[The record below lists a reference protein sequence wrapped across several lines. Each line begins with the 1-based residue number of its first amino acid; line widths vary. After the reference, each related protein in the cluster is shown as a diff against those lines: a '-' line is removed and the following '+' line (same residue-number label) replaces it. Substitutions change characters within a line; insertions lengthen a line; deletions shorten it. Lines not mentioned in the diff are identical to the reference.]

1 MVRKVSTKKA
11 SRSASWA
18 ILQGPKIRTGRL
30 KNRIPVQL
38 KAGQRL
44 TITPRDIAGTST
56 LIATT
61 FPTLAEN
68 LEPGAR
74 ILLSDGLIELR
85 VVAMHG
91 QDTECEVVNGGMLGE
106 HKGINLPGIPVRV
119 PSLTAKDEEDLE
131 FAIHNGVD
139 AIAVSFVRTAEDIRL
154 VRHRVAA
161 MGAET
166 WIIAKLEKPQAIQ
179 HLESILEA
187 ADGVMVARGD
197 LGVEM
202 PPEKVPAIQKHVIRR
217 AGDYRKPVI
226 TATQMLESM
235 IENPRPTR
243 AEASDV
249 ANAIYDG
256 TDAVMLSAETAAGKY
271 PVEAV
276 KMMAKIV
283 LETESQEPLP
293 RVSERGQPGHVRL
306 SVAETICE
314 SMAHAA
320 EDLDISA
327 IAVFTETGTT
337 ARQLSKYRPKSPIF
351 GLSSVERVIHRM
363 TLLWGV
369 HPILCNK
376 LATAE
381 QMVETAERLLEAG
394 GHVQPR
400 QILGIVAGTR
410 TKSGSTNFLRLHVL
424 GDTPVGG
431 DLGARRCAGPSPR
444 QTARQVQTA
453 LPRRVRPAGK
463 RSGGLI
469 VSQACPM
476 NLARRFPHFCCGR
489 CRERAVGLA
498 FGLQPIGIVARSA
511 LGTVNWFRSSLPRPV
526 VRRLR
531 RPHADSLLTLV
542 EGKTPWAASTYLPIR
557 WPTRSPP
564 ARSSTGRL
572 RWSRSCWRTRSTP
585 ARPAS

>member
-1 MVRKVSTKKA
+1 MSFTLMESSNLPAEQSRRAKIVATLGPSCNTEVVFLELVRAGLDVARLNFSHGTHAEKLKLIEMVRKVSAEEGKPLC
-11 SRSASWA
+11 
-18 ILQGPKIRTGRL
+18 ILGDLQGPKIRTGRL

-44 TITPRDIAGTST
+44 TITPRDVAGTAS
-56 LIATT
+56 LIGTT

-74 ILLSDGLIELR
+74 ILLSDGLIELY
-85 VVAMHG
+85 VIAVHG
-91 QDTECEVVNGGMLGE
+91 LDTECEVANGGMLGE

-119 PSLTAKDEEDLE
+119 PSMTAKDEEDLD
-131 FAIHNGVD
+131 FAIKAGVD

-154 VRHRVAA
+154 VRHRIAA

-197 LGVEM
+197 PGGGM
-202 PPEKVPAIQKHVIRR
+202 PPGKVAAIQKHVIRR
-217 AGDYRKPVI
+217 AADYRKPVI

-271 PVEAV
+271 PVAAV

-283 LETESQEPLP
+283 LETEGQEPLLRATDRSP
-293 RVSERGQPGHVRL
+293 SGHVRL

-327 IAVFTETGTT
+327 IAVFTETGAT
-337 ARQLSKYRPKSPIF
+337 ARQLSKYRPKSHIF
-351 GLSSVERVIHRM
+351 GLSSVPKVIRRM
-363 TLLWGV
+363 NLLWGV
-369 HPILCNK
+369 HPIACAK
-376 LATAE
+376 MSTTEA
-381 QMVETAERLLEAG
+381 MVEEAED
-394 GHVQPR
+394 
-400 QILGIVAGTR
+400 ILT
-410 TKSGSTNFLRLHVL
+410 
-424 GDTPVGG
+424 
-431 DLGARRCAGPSPR
+431 
-444 QTARQVQTA
+444 
-453 LPRRVRPAGK
+453 
-463 RSGGLI
+463 
-469 VSQACPM
+469 
-476 NLARRFPHFCCGR
+476 
-489 CRERAVGLA
+489 AVGYVKP
-498 FGLQPIGIVARSA
+498 Q
-511 LGTVNWFRSSLPRPV
+511 
-526 VRRLR
+526 
-531 RPHADSLLTLV
+531 
-542 EGKTPWAASTYLPIR
+542 E
-557 WPTRSPP
+557 
-564 ARSSTGRL
+564 
-572 RWSRSCWRTRSTP
+572 
-585 ARPAS
+585 